1 MKLVLFA
8 PLVAIALVHTPVDAR
23 AERLPPSP
31 FTTTLSNHTPLVFGM
46 SVEDATEALEKQ
58 DLQIADLITRE
69 GRALVLAFNS
79 FTSALIIGGVAFFSV
94 GLAMLAIWLFGFPM
108 GFTGIMGAM
117 GLIGLAIN
125 DSIVVLAALR
135 ANERA
140 RAADP
145 EAIVDIVVKSS
156 RHIISTTLTTVGG
169 FMPLIIWGGGM
180 WPPLATAI
188 SGGMVGATL
197 LALIFVPTLYYLRV
211 KKRAQTRKS
220 KVSRNIKQPQ
230 IKAA

>member
-1 MKLVLFA
+1 
-8 PLVAIALVHTPVDAR
+8 
-23 AERLPPSP
+23 
-31 FTTTLSNHTPLVFGM
+31 
-46 SVEDATEALEKQ
+46 
-58 DLQIADLITRE
+58 
-69 GRALVLAFNS
+69 
-79 FTSALIIGGVAFFSV
+79 
-94 GLAMLAIWLFGFPM
+94 
-108 GFTGIMGAM
+108 M

-135 ANERA
+135 ANEKA
-140 RAADP
+140 RMGD
-145 EAIVDIVVKSS
+145 EEVIVDIVMGSS

-211 KKRAQTRKS
+211 RRRARKRLTRKE
-220 KVSRNIKQPQ
+220 KVYRIR
-230 IKAA
+230 AA